1 MIESQTDTFSH
12 CIAFFSFILCSG
24 RKLILNDSIFLQN
37 VKKIYVNICMLFL
50 ILSKTSCNLNKT
62 SEFELYNIL
71 YNINVNTLTTFDV

>member
-1 MIESQTDTFSH
+1 
-12 CIAFFSFILCSG
+12 
-24 RKLILNDSIFLQN
+24 
-37 VKKIYVNICMLFL
+37 MLFL